1 MSTNQ
6 DLFAVI
12 MAGGSGTRFW
22 PASRKKAPKQF
33 LAVGG
38 KRSLIAETAAR
49 LGTLVPPERRLV
61 VAGVEH
67 VALVRKALRNL
78 PPENI
83 LAEPVARNTA
93 PCVAWAALEI
103 EKRSSGA
110 VHAVFPADHVI
121 GPAKT
126 FRKTLQAAADEARSS
141 GALVTFGI
149 RPTFPATGYGYIEQK
164 NAVAKH
170 GSLDVFAVA
179 RFVEKPDVA
188 RAEQFLAA
196 GTFLWNSG
204 MFVWTTTAILN
215 ELRRSAPDLMRMMEK
230 AMRDGSGITSIYP
243 SLPSV
248 SVDVAVL
255 EKAAAVRVIPADFQW
270 SDVGAWPALPEIL
283 PLDEAQNCVAGG
295 ATLLVEGAKGCI
307 SYGKS
312 GDLIALLGVEDLIVV
327 RAGNALLIARK
338 DRAQDVK
345 KIVMRLE
352 REGPSYL

>member
-1 MSTNQ
+1 MSTKP

-22 PASRKKAPKQF
+22 PASRKKLPKQF

-61 VAGVEH
+61 VAGQEH

-78 PPENI
+78 PPENV

-93 PCVAWAALEI
+93 PCVAWAALEV
-103 EKRSSGA
+103 EKRSPGA

-121 GPAKT
+121 GPART
-126 FRKTLQAAADEARSS
+126 FRKTLQAAAEEARTS

-164 NAVAKH
+164 QAVSKH
-170 GSLDVFAVA
+170 GSLDVYAVA
-179 RFVEKPDVA
+179 RFVEKPDRA

-196 GTFLWNSG
+196 GRFLWNSG
-204 MFVWTTTAILN
+204 MFVWTTTAILS
-215 ELRRSAPDLMRMMEK
+215 EMRRSVPELMRALEK
-230 AMRDGSGITSIYP
+230 ARDNAEIVRLYP
-243 SLPSV
+243 TLPSV

-255 EKAAAVRVIPADFQW
+255 EKALSVRVIPADFNW
-270 SDVGAWPALPEIL
+270 SDVGAWPALPETL
-283 PLDEAQNCVAGG
+283 PLDAAHNCIAGG
-295 ATLLVEGAKGCI
+295 ATLLVEDATRCI
-307 SYGKS
+307 AYGRR
-312 GDLIALLGVEDLIVV
+312 GELIALLGVEDVIVV
-327 RAGNALLIARK
+327 RAGNALLVAKK

-345 KIVMRLE
+345 KIVTRLE
-352 REGPSYL
+352 KEGPQFL

>member
-1 MSTNQ
+1 MSTRP

-12 MAGGSGTRFW
+12 LAGGSGTRFW
-22 PASRKKAPKQF
+22 PASRKKLPKQF

-61 VAGVEH
+61 VAGEEH

-83 LAEPVARNTA
+83 LAEPIGRNTA
-93 PCVAWAALEI
+93 ACVAWAALEV
-103 EKRSSGA
+103 ERRSSGA

-121 GPAKT
+121 GPAAR
-126 FRKTLQAAADEARSS
+126 FRKTLGAAADEARAS

-149 RPTFPATGYGYIEQK
+149 KPTFPATGYGYIEQGATVSK
-164 NAVAKH
+164 QGAIQVF
-170 GSLDVFAVA
+170 DVR
-179 RFVEKPDVA
+179 RFVEKPDRA

-196 GTFLWNSG
+196 GKFLWNSG
-204 MFVWTTTAILN
+204 MFVWTTTAILA
-215 ELRRSAPDLMRMMEK
+215 EMRRSTPDLMKSLER
-230 AMRDGSGITSIYP
+230 AGSNAEIARVYP

-255 EKAAAVRVIPADFQW
+255 EKARSVRVIPADFEW
-270 SDVGAWPALPEIL
+270 SDIGAWPALPELL
-283 PLDEAQNCVAGG
+283 PLDAHENCVAGG
-295 ATLLVEGAKGCI
+295 ATLLSEDSTRCVT
-307 SYGKS
+307 YGKR
-312 GDLIALLGVEDLIVV
+312 GELIALLGVEDLIVV
-327 RAGNALLIARK
+327 RAGNALLVCRK

-345 KIVMRLE
+345 KIVTRLE
-352 REGPSYL
+352 REGPAFL

>member
-22 PASRKKAPKQF
+22 PASRKKLPKQF
-33 LAVGG
+33 LAVAG
-38 KRSLIAETAAR
+38 KKSLIAETAAR

-61 VAGVEH
+61 VAGEEH

-93 PCVAWAALEI
+93 PCVAWAALEV
-103 EKRSSGA
+103 EKRSPGA

-126 FRKTLQAAADEARSS
+126 FRKTLQAAAEEARTS

-149 RPTFPATGYGYIEQK
+149 RPTFPATGYGYIEQS
-164 NAVAKH
+164 NEVSRH
-170 GSLDVFAVA
+170 GSLPVYAVA
-179 RFVEKPDVA
+179 RFVEKPDRA
-188 RAEQFLAA
+188 RAEQFISA
-196 GTFLWNSG
+196 GRFLWNSG
-204 MFVWTTTAILN
+204 MFVWTTTAILS
-215 ELRRSAPDLMRMMEK
+215 EMRRSTPELMRALEK
-230 AMRDGSGITSIYP
+230 TRDNAEIVRIYP
-243 SLPSV
+243 TLPSV

-255 EKAAAVRVIPADFQW
+255 EKAQSVRVIPADFNW
-270 SDVGAWPALPEIL
+270 SDVGAWPALPETL
-283 PLDEAQNCVAGG
+283 PLDAAQNCIAGG
-295 ATLLVEGAKGCI
+295 ATLLVEDAKGCVA
-307 SYGKS
+307 YGKR
-312 GDLIALLGVEDLIVV
+312 GELIALLGVEDVIVV
-327 RAGNALLIARK
+327 RAGNALLVARK

-345 KIVMRLE
+345 KIVTRLE
-352 REGPSYL
+352 KEGPNFL